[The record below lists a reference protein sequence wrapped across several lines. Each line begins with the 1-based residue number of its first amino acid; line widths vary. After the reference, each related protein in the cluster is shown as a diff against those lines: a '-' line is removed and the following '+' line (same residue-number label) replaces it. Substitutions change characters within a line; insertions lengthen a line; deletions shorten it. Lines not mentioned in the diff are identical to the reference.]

1 LGGIEGLRRFSIRRR
16 SAGKFQIYDDSRC
29 EGINRRYEFDD
40 EPVGGLF
47 GDFAAA
53 EKEFFGTHPGFDP
66 ES

>member
-1 LGGIEGLRRFSIRRR
+1 VPIGWQ
-16 SAGKFQIYDDSRC
+16 FQIYDDNRY
-29 EGINRRYEFDD
+29 EGINQPYEFED

-53 EKEFFGTHPGFDP
+53 EAEFFRTHPGFDP